1 MVFQIVLYRISLVC
15 LSFIILKEQNL
26 FDVDVRAIIEQAE
39 SVILEPNL
47 TYFNLLLSFLVS
59 VF

>member
-1 MVFQIVLYRISLVC
+1 MVFQIVLYRISLVF

-47 TYFNLLLSFLVS
+47 TYFNLLLSF
-59 VF
+59 